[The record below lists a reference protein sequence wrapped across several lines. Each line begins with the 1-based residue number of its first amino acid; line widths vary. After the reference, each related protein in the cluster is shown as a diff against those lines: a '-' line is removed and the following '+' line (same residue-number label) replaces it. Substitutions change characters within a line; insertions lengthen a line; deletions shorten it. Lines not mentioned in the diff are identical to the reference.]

1 MKAECV
7 QRCSDNYC
15 KYNMELERVCEQVRE
30 VIACRDRC
38 VKGSLGREECEIII
52 NYLCRVTRVSC

>member
-7 QRCSDNYC
+7 QRCWDNDC

-30 VIACRDRC
+30 VMTCTDRC
-38 VKGSLGREECEIII
+38 VKGFLVREECEIII
-52 NYLCRVTRVSC
+52 KYLCTG